1 MRSITKF
8 KTTEMKKYI
17 TLLIACGLVLQTMAQ
32 QTPAPKQTE
41 AITIE
46 GATAHLGNGEVI
58 ESSLIMFE
66 DGKLTFVGDSKMKIA
81 RKGKVIDAT
90 GKHVYPGFIAPA
102 KTLGLIEIDAVRATK
117 DEDELGDFIPHVRS
131 LIAYNAESKV
141 IESMRPNGVLIA
153 QIAPAGGRI
162 SGTSS
167 IVQFDAWNWEDAAIK
182 IDDGVHLNWPNT
194 FRQGRWWDG
203 EERGYQPNKDYGEQT
218 QAVVNFFKNAA
229 AYGKSTTK
237 EVNPAFAA
245 MTGIFDGSQKLYV
258 HADGE
263 KEIIDAINTLKANGT
278 KEIVLIGGYHAYKI
292 PEFLKSNNI
301 PVLVQYTHNLP
312 VYDDDDYD
320 LPYKLPKLLVDAGL
334 MVAIQNSDAENFQTR
349 NLPFYAGQV
358 VQQGLDKEVAVQ
370 LLTGNTAK
378 ILGID
383 DLYGTLENGK
393 SATLFISEGDA
404 LDMAGN
410 RLTHAFI
417 DGRSVSLE
425 THQTELWKRYMD
437 KYEAE

>member
-1 MRSITKF
+1 
-8 KTTEMKKYI
+8 MKKLI
-17 TLLIACGLVLQTMAQ
+17 TLIIALGLLLPTLAQ
-32 QTPAPKQTE
+32 QTPGNKQTE

-66 DGKLTFVGDSKMKIA
+66 DGKITFVGDSKMRIA

-102 KTLGLIEIDAVRATK
+102 KTLGLVEIDAVRASK
-117 DEDELGDFIPHVRS
+117 DEDEIGDFIPHVRS

-141 IESMRPNGVLIA
+141 VESMRPNGVLIG
-153 QIAPAGGRI
+153 QIAPSGGLI

-182 IDDGVHLNWPNT
+182 IDDGIHLNWPST
-194 FRQGRWWDG
+194 FKQGRWWAG
-203 EERGYQPNKDYGEQT
+203 EDPGYKPNKDYPEQIDAIAT
-218 QAVVNFFKNAA
+218 FLKNSI
-229 AYGKSTTK
+229 AYGKSTPK
-237 EVNPAFAA
+237 EANPAYAA
-245 MTGIFDGSQKLYV
+245 MKGIFDGTQKLYV
-258 HADGE
+258 HADDE
-263 KEIIDAINTLKANGT
+263 KQIIDAVNTLKTNGV
-278 KEIVLIGGYHAYKI
+278 KEVVLIGGYHAYKI
-292 PEFLKSNNI
+292 PEFLKSNDI

-312 VYDDDDYD
+312 VFDDDDYD

-334 MVAIQNSDAENFQTR
+334 LVGIQNADAANFQTR
-349 NLPFYAGQV
+349 NLPFYAGQAA
-358 VQQGLDKEVAVQ
+358 QQGLDKEKAVQ

-383 DLYGTLENGK
+383 DQYGTLENGK

-410 RLTHAFI
+410 ILTHAFI
-417 DGRSVSLE
+417 DGRTVSLE
-425 THQTELWKRYMD
+425 THQTELWKRYMG
-437 KYEAE
+437 KYEGK

>member
-1 MRSITKF
+1 
-8 KTTEMKKYI
+8 MKKLI
-17 TLLIACGLVLQTMAQ
+17 TLIIALGLVLPTIAQ
-32 QTPAPKQTE
+32 QTPGNKQTE

-66 DGKLTFVGDSKMKIA
+66 DGKITFVGDSKMRIA
-81 RKGKVIDAT
+81 RKGKVIEAT

-102 KTLGLIEIDAVRATK
+102 KTLGLVEIDAVRASK
-117 DEDELGDFIPHVRS
+117 DEDEIGDFIPHVRS

-141 IESMRPNGVLIA
+141 VESMRPNGVLIG
-153 QIAPAGGRI
+153 QIAPSGGLI

-182 IDDGVHLNWPNT
+182 VDDGIHLNWPST
-194 FRQGRWWDG
+194 FKQGRWWAG
-203 EERGYQPNKDYGEQT
+203 EDPGYKPNKDYPEQIEAIAT
-218 QAVVNFFKNAA
+218 FLKNSQ
-229 AYGKSTTK
+229 AYGKTTPK
-237 EVNPAFAA
+237 EVNPAYAA
-245 MTGIFDGSQKLYV
+245 MKGIFDGTQKLYV
-258 HADGE
+258 HADDE
-263 KEIIDAINTLKANGT
+263 KQIIDAVNTLKANGA
-278 KEIVLIGGYHAYKI
+278 KEVVLIGGYHAYKI

-312 VYDDDDYD
+312 VFDDDDYD
-320 LPYKLPKLLVDAGL
+320 LPYKLPKLLMDAGL
-334 MVAIQNSDAENFQTR
+334 LVGIQNADAANFQTR
-349 NLPFYAGQV
+349 NLPFYAGQAA
-358 VQQGLDKEVAVQ
+358 QQGLDKEKAVQ

-383 DLYGTLENGK
+383 DQYGTLENGK

-410 RLTHAFI
+410 ILTHAFI
-417 DGRSVSLE
+417 DGRTVSLE
-425 THQTELWKRYMD
+425 THQTELWKRYMG
-437 KYEAE
+437 KYEGK